1 MPVSIKEDK
10 YRRPSEQLEEH
21 YQVEKRLAEQL
32 RNANKAERK
41 GLYTSLYD
49 QLYTRVTHV
58 PKLKRKADPE
68 ATAWVVAQRLQ
79 LLSQYLKPDLTFLEI
94 GPGDC
99 SLSVKISRQVKQ
111 VYALDVSNEITKNLD
126 MPDNFELI
134 ISDGCNVPVPA
145 ETVQLAYSHQ
155 LMEHLHPEDAEE
167 QLSGIYQAIAPGGKY
182 ICITPNRLSGP
193 HDISRYFD
201 DVATGFHLK
210 EYTVSEIYQLFK
222 QVGFSKVVWVKN
234 KGKITLRFSLSFAT
248 IPFIKGLEWGL
259 DRLPFALRR
268 KVANTPLL
276 FRGMTII
283 GTK

>member
-1 MPVSIKEDK
+1 MPISIKEDK
-10 YRRPSEQLEEH
+10 YQRPSEQLEEH
-21 YQVEKRLAEQL
+21 YRVEKALAQQL
-32 RNANKAERK
+32 RRADKAERK

-49 QLYTRVTHV
+49 KLYTSVTHV

-79 LLSQYLKPDLTFLEI
+79 LLSQYLSPDLTFLEI

-99 SLSVKISRQVKQ
+99 SLSVAVARQVKQ
-111 VYALDVSNEITKNLD
+111 VYALDVSNEITKNLE
-126 MPDNFELI
+126 MPDNFALA
-134 ISDGCNVPVPA
+134 ISDGCSVPVPA
-145 ETVQLAYSHQ
+145 GTVQLAYSHQ
-155 LMEHLHPEDAEE
+155 LMEHLHPEDAQE
-167 QLSGIYQAIAPGGKY
+167 QLSGIYRALAPGGKY

-210 EYTVSEIYQLFK
+210 EYTVSELYQLFK

-234 KGKITLRFSLSFAT
+234 KGKITLKFPLNLAT
-248 IPFIKGLEWGL
+248 IPLIKVTEWSL
-259 DRLPFALRR
+259 DRLPFTFKR
-268 KVANTPLL
+268 KIANTPLL
-276 FRGMTII
+276 FRGMTLI